1 MNYMKVKPVNA
12 LAYEKMEDNYKTTN
26 FENSNRASWGMAKR
40 IDKYGTGLGWNYM
53 TFDLYNNGAE
63 LMNSRVNTYEYP
75 AELAK
80 DFEIRDMVYSQPYW
94 KWMALRK
101 E

>member
-1 MNYMKVKPVNA
+1 
-12 LAYEKMEDNYKTTN
+12 
-26 FENSNRASWGMAKR
+26 
-40 IDKYGTGLGWNYM
+40 M

>member
-1 MNYMKVKPVNA
+1 
-12 LAYEKMEDNYKTTN
+12 
-26 FENSNRASWGMAKR
+26 
-40 IDKYGTGLGWNYM
+40 M

-80 DFEIRDMVYSQPYW
+80 NEIRYGIQSTYW

>member
-1 MNYMKVKPVNA
+1 
-12 LAYEKMEDNYKTTN
+12 
-26 FENSNRASWGMAKR
+26 
-40 IDKYGTGLGWNYM
+40 M

-80 DFEIRDMVYSQPYW
+80 DFEIEIWYTVNHIGNGWP
-94 KWMALRK
+94 
-101 E
+101 